1 MNKTVDVDF
10 RIRAKN
16 LSKAT
21 LSEINSDLEKL
32 SDLQKE
38 YASSAK
44 LSATASKDLTQQL
57 QYAAA
62 AQRELTR
69 RANLAAK
76 FKEDQAAIK
85 ETANRLRELTQRYQ
99 EMKNLGTAG
108 GVLFTSKDLK
118 ATETAINKTKRELDG
133 LIVSVQKTSAQLQ
146 AVGVDTQ
153 RGEAAFTDLA
163 SAVSTSE
170 AAYKDSVASIERYN
184 AAVQETA
191 AVTAEAQRRLEA
203 EAAARR
209 KAIGG
214 NSLEADER
222 QRTLA
227 ALREDIELRSKATRE
242 AEVSAEAQRRLM
254 GEIAKESSVRER
266 NNAAIREAVQRFER
280 EREARAGAA
289 AAFGPQLDA
298 RERENAVLQRSIE
311 RHERLRNVLARYY
324 EQGIKIEAAERSR
337 ANALNQSTAAQNRN
351 NAAVERGNH
360 ALNIFADTGRKSL
373 SVYQRIRG
381 QVLGMAAAY
390 IGVYEAVNTVSK
402 AIQATSR
409 NQALRTGLL
418 TVNNGDAEAAASDYE
433 FLRKEIDRLG
443 LVFDD
448 VAPKFAN
455 MAIAGKSVGLT
466 GKQIRDT
473 FTDVA
478 SSVAAGNLSVEDS
491 EGVFRAIVQI
501 MGKARV
507 QAEELRGQLGD
518 RLPGAVAEFAKAN
531 NIALSELDDLL
542 KKGQVGIPQLMKFIE
557 SYANR
562 FDGQMGSITERLDAY
577 INRARNSYNDWLR
590 TLIAGENQT
599 RLKAAFKAVE
609 DFFKGDE
616 GVKFAQDLGK
626 AFAVVVEIL
635 TWVAQ
640 NMDKVTLALKIFLGL
655 QAAKFVYDM
664 GTAFVGLAKGA
675 KVAVTAIVGVR
686 AAAVAAT
693 GATAAL
699 TVKQRAL
706 ALALG
711 PVGIAAAAAGAALYG
726 FLNAIEKADKETSDF
741 LNTLDRLGS
750 ATSVGELDA
759 GVAASA
765 AALEK
770 SIATMKRLE
779 EVRKNGIGLFEAPS
793 VMRELNLASPLT
805 SEIDMR
811 ISQERSRQ
819 LAITQSLNVA
829 EEKRARLMKE
839 AEERAAKEAEEA
851 AKLAALAN
859 AVKPPKGEKEKGP
872 TPEELQARMEA
883 VRRQIE
889 RASLD
894 QQDNIARAQ
903 MDAEARTEAQL
914 EKNHKLQLERNRIEY
929 EDELEK
935 MAGLQAAAQKAS
947 AEASKKGLTPIDFS
961 AQFTQMEGQ
970 VERLRAVKDARSA
983 EDLELGKIL
992 LKEQKINELIE
1003 RRDAALQLI
1012 EAQQAT
1018 GAIGV
1023 LEAYTLATQKQE
1035 EYNVQINQL
1044 STELL
1049 ALLATIDANGNLAQR
1064 LGLDELIAKLK
1075 ITNAET
1081 AKLTNTQKFFRKF
1094 GEEISGGIANSFVE
1108 LGKGIAGFLQ
1118 GANSLGDAFK
1128 GALDS
1133 FREFAANFLQQI
1145 AQMII
1150 QALILQAIQN
1160 AISGGS
1166 GGYGQAVGKALFGH
1180 TGGVVKSGRI
1190 GNNPNRQVPLAAFA
1204 GAQSFHTGGF
1214 PGLKTNEVA
1223 AVLKKNEEVLTEDD
1237 PRNALNGGLGGGDV
1251 NIKLVQAV
1259 DAGSIMQAGFST
1271 AAGEKGVM
1279 AVLSARKNEI
1289 RTLLGVNR

>member
-1 MNKTVDVDF
+1 M
-10 RIRAKN
+10 
-16 LSKAT
+16 
-21 LSEINSDLEKL
+21 
-32 SDLQKE
+32 
-38 YASSAK
+38 
-44 LSATASKDLTQQL
+44 
-57 QYAAA
+57 
-62 AQRELTR
+62 
-69 RANLAAK
+69 AAK
-76 FKEDQAAIK
+76 FKEDQAAIR
-85 ETANRLRELTQRYQ
+85 ETADRLERLTAAYKSLQQRGGADTGFAPL
-99 EMKNLGTAG
+99 MKKTQTEIEATQKSLEAL
-108 GVLFTSKDLK
+108 VTS
-118 ATETAINKTKRELDG
+118 AR
-133 LIVSVQKTSAQLQ
+133 KTSAQLQ
-146 AVGVDTQ
+146 EMGVDTQ
-153 RGEAAFTDLA
+153 RGEAAFSELA
-163 SAVSTSE
+163 ASVGAAQ
-170 AAYKDSVASIERYN
+170 AAYNASVGSIERYN
-184 AAVQETA
+184 TAVQETA
-191 AVTAEAQRRLEA
+191 AASAEAKRRLEQ
-203 EAAARR
+203 EAAAF
-209 KAIGG
+209 
-214 NSLEADER
+214 R
-222 QRTLA
+222 QRNA
-227 ALREDIELRSKATRE
+227 AVRE
-242 AEVSAEAQRRLM
+242 AAGRKNETEVLRVDAQLRAQAARQAEIQAEASRRLAV
-254 GEIAKESSVRER
+254 EQAKEQSTRDR
-266 NNAAIREAVQRFER
+266 NNASIREAIGRMNELQVMRAQARNTLQSTIGAQEQER
-280 EREARAGAA
+280 AA
-289 AAFGPQLDA
+289 
-298 RERENAVLQRSIE
+298 IE
-311 RHERLRNVLARYY
+311 
-324 EQGIKIEAAERSR
+324 R
-337 ANALNQSTAAQNRN
+337 ANARREALVRLLNTERGQRVLAAEALRRQNGELDKNTVAQNRN
-351 NAAVERGNH
+351 AAAVERGERGMG
-360 ALNIFADTGRKSL
+360 LFADTGRKSL

-655 QAAKFVYDM
+655 QAAKFIYDM

-726 FLNAIEKADKETSDF
+726 FLNAIEKADKETSNF

-894 QQDNIARAQ
+894 QQDNILRSQ

-1081 AKLTNTQKFFRKF
+1081 AKLTNTQKFFKKF
-1094 GEEISGGIANSFVE
+1094 GEEIAGGVANSFVE

-1237 PRNALNGGLGGGDV
+1237 PRNALNGGATPGGRGIQIINTFDAADV
-1251 NIKLVQAV
+1251 VSRGVNTP
-1259 DAGSIMQAGFST
+1259 AGYRAIDNYISGNKSRVRQI
-1271 AAGEKGVM
+1271 
-1279 AVLSARKNEI
+1279 
-1289 RTLLGVNR
+1289 LGV

>member
-21 LSEINSDLEKL
+21 LSEINSDLEEL

-44 LSATASKDLTQQL
+44 LSAAASKDLTQQL

-69 RANLAAK
+69 RADMAAK
-76 FKEDQAAIK
+76 FKEDQAAIR
-85 ETANRLRELTQRYQ
+85 ETADRLERLTAAYRSLQQRGGADTGFAPLMKKTQTEIEATQRSL
-99 EMKNLGTAG
+99 EAL
-108 GVLFTSKDLK
+108 VTS
-118 ATETAINKTKRELDG
+118 AR
-133 LIVSVQKTSAQLQ
+133 KTSAQLQ
-146 AVGVDTQ
+146 EMGVDTQ
-153 RGEAAFTDLA
+153 RGEAAFSELA
-163 SAVSTSE
+163 ASVGAAQAVYNS
-170 AAYKDSVASIERYN
+170 SVSSIERYN
-184 AAVQETA
+184 AAVEETA

-214 NSLEADER
+214 NALEADER

-227 ALREDIELRSKATRE
+227 ALREDIELRSRATRE
-242 AEVSAEAQRRLM
+242 AEVAAEAQRRL
-254 GEIAKESSVRER
+254 ISESAQEASIRDR
-266 NNAAIREAVQRFER
+266 NNAAIREAVKNY
-280 EREARAGAA
+280 GAL
-289 AAFGPQLDA
+289 GDA
-298 RERENAVLQRSIE
+298 R
-311 RHERLRNVLARYY
+311 RLAESGGLLRQDAEY
-324 EQGIKIEAAERSR
+324 AALER
-337 ANALNQSTAAQNRN
+337 ANARREALVRLLNTERGQRVLAAEALRRQNGELDKNTAAQNRN
-351 NAAVERGNH
+351 AAAVERGERGMG
-360 ALNIFADTGRKSL
+360 LFADTGRKSL

-390 IGVYEAVNTVSK
+390 IGVYEAVNTVNK

-409 NQALRTGLL
+409 NQSLRTGLL
-418 TVNNGDAEAAASDYE
+418 TVNNGDVEAAASDYE

-478 SSVAAGNLSVEDS
+478 TSVAAGNLSIEDS

-640 NMDKVTLALKIFLGL
+640 NMDKVTAAFKIFLGL
-655 QAAKFVYDM
+655 QAAKFIYDM
-664 GTAFVGLAKGA
+664 GTALVGLAKGA
-675 KVAVTAIVGVR
+675 KVAVTAIMGVR
-686 AAAVAAT
+686 TAAVAAT

-699 TVKQRAL
+699 TVQQRAL

-894 QQDNIARAQ
+894 QQDNILRSQ

-935 MAGLQAAAQKAS
+935 IAGLQAAAEKAS
-947 AEASKKGLTPIDFS
+947 SEAQKKGVTPMDFS
-961 AQFTQMEGQ
+961 AQLTQMMGQ
-970 VERLRAVKDARSA
+970 AERLRAVKDQRSE
-983 EDLELGKIL
+983 EDRILGGIL
-992 LKEQKINELIE
+992 LKETKINELIE

-1035 EYNVQINQL
+1035 EYNAQINQL
-1044 STELL
+1044 TTDLL
-1049 ALLATIDANGNLAQR
+1049 AFLATIDANGPIAQR
-1064 LGLDELIAKLK
+1064 MGFDELIAKLK
-1075 ITNAET
+1075 IVNAET

-1214 PGLKTNEVA
+1214 PGLKNNEVA

-1237 PRNALNGGLGGGDV
+1237 PRNALNGGIGGGDV
-1251 NIKLVQAV
+1251 NIRLVQAV
-1259 DAGSIMQAGFST
+1259 DASSIMQAGLSSN
-1271 AAGEKGVM
+1271 AGEKGVM
-1279 AVLSARKNEI
+1279 AILSANRNQV

>member
-32 SDLQKE
+32 TDLQKE
-38 YASSAK
+38 YTSSSKLAAASA
-44 LSATASKDLTQQL
+44 KDLTQQQ
-57 QYAAA
+57 QYLAA

-69 RANLAAK
+69 RSNLATK
-76 FKEDQAAIK
+76 FKEDQVAIK
-85 ETANRLRELTQRYQ
+85 ETADRLERLTAAYRSLQQRGGADTGFGPLMKKTQTEIEATQRSL
-99 EMKNLGTAG
+99 EALVA
-108 GVLFTSKDLK
+108 
-118 ATETAINKTKRELDG
+118 
-133 LIVSVQKTSAQLQ
+133 SVRKTSAQLQ
-146 AVGVDTQ
+146 EVGVDTQ
-153 RGEAAFTDLA
+153 RGEAAFSELA
-163 SAVSTSE
+163 SSVGAAQ
-170 AAYKDSVASIERYN
+170 AAYASSVASIERYN
-184 AAVQETA
+184 SAVQETA
-191 AVTAEAQRRLEA
+191 AASAEAKRRLEQ
-203 EAAARR
+203 EAAAF
-209 KAIGG
+209 
-214 NSLEADER
+214 R
-222 QRTLA
+222 QRNAAVREAAGRKNETEVLRVDAQLRAQAARQSEIQAEAVRRLA
-227 ALREDIELRSKATRE
+227 AEE
-242 AEVSAEAQRRLM
+242 
-254 GEIAKESSVRER
+254 AKEQSVRDR
-266 NNAAIREAVQRFER
+266 NNASIREAIGRMNELQVMRAQARNTLQSTIGAQEQER
-280 EREARAGAA
+280 AAMERASARREALVR
-289 AAFGPQLDA
+289 LLNT
-298 RERENAVLQRSIE
+298 ERGQR
-311 RHERLRNVLARYY
+311 VLAA
-324 EQGIKIEAAERSR
+324 EALRRQNGELDK
-337 ANALNQSTAAQNRN
+337 NTAAQNRN
-351 NAAVERGNH
+351 NVAVERGERGMG
-360 ALNIFADTGRKSL
+360 LFADTGRKSL

-390 IGVYEAVNTVSK
+390 IGVYEAVNTVQK
-402 AIQATSR
+402 AIEATSR

-418 TVNNGDAEAAASDYE
+418 TVNNGDAAKAASDYE

-455 MAIAGKSVGLT
+455 MAVAGKAIGLST
-466 GKQIRDT
+466 AQIRQT

-478 SSVAAGNLSVEDS
+478 TSVAAGNLSLEDS

-562 FDGQMGSITERLDAY
+562 FDGQMGTITDRLDAY

-609 DFFKGDE
+609 DFFKGE
-616 GVKFAQDLGK
+616 SGEKFAQDLGK

-640 NMDKVTLALKIFLGL
+640 NMDKVTAALKIFLGL
-655 QAAKFVYDM
+655 QAAKFIYDM
-664 GTAFVGLAKGA
+664 GAAFVGLGKGA
-675 KVAVTAIVGVR
+675 KAAVTAIVGVR
-686 AAAVAAT
+686 TAAVAAT

-699 TVKQRAL
+699 TVQQRAL

-726 FLNAIEKADKETSDF
+726 FLNAIEKADKETADF
-741 LNTLDRLGS
+741 IDTLGRLEG

-759 GVAASA
+759 GVAANA

-770 SIATMKRLE
+770 SIATMKRLQD
-779 EVRKNGIGLFEAPS
+779 VRENGIGLFEAPS
-793 VMRELNLASPLT
+793 VMRELNLSSPLN

-819 LAITQSLNVA
+819 LAITQSLNIA

-851 AKLAALAN
+851 KKIFDAAN
-859 AVKPPKGEKEKGP
+859 AVKPPKAEAQKGP
-872 TPEELQARMEA
+872 TPEELQARMET

-894 QQDNIARAQ
+894 QQDNIARSQ

-914 EKNHKLQLERNRIEY
+914 ERNHKLQLERNRIEY

-935 MAGLQAAAQKAS
+935 IAGLQAAAEKAS
-947 AEASKKGLTPIDFS
+947 SEAVKRGLTPIDYS

-992 LKEQKINELIE
+992 LKEQQINELIE

-1023 LEAYTLATQKQE
+1023 LEAYSLATTKQE
-1035 EYNVQINQL
+1035 EYNAQIRTL
-1044 STELL
+1044 TTELL
-1049 ALLATIDANGNLAQR
+1049 TLLSAIDANGNLAQR
-1064 LGLDELIAKLK
+1064 LGLDELIAKMK
-1075 ITNAET
+1075 QANVEAT
-1081 AKLTNTQKFFRKF
+1081 KLNGAQLFVQKF
-1094 GEEISGGIANSFVE
+1094 GAQIASGVADSFVE
-1108 LGKGIAGFLQ
+1108 LGKGIAGVLE
-1118 GANSLGDAFK
+1118 GTNSLSDAFK
-1128 GALDS
+1128 GAWNS

-1150 QALILQAIQN
+1150 QQAILN
-1160 AISGGS
+1160 ALQSAAENGG
-1166 GGYGQAVGKALFGH
+1166 GGFWGQLFGSLAGATGH

-1190 GNNPNRQVPLAAFA
+1190 GNNPTRSLPAAA
-1204 GAQSFHTGGF
+1204 WMGAQRFHNGGM
-1214 PGLKTNEVA
+1214 PGLKTGEVTA
-1223 AVLKKNEEVLTEDD
+1223 ILRKNEEVLTEDD
-1237 PRNALNGGLGGGDV
+1237 PRNALNGGLGGREPVTIINTIDAPEMVRQGFGGARGVILNDV
-1251 NIKLVQAV
+1251 KANQNKWRQA
-1259 DAGSIMQAGFST
+1259 
-1271 AAGEKGVM
+1271 
-1279 AVLSARKNEI
+1279 
-1289 RTLLGVNR
+1289 LGIVSN